1 VHSTNQ
7 HSQSRARSRSTSALQ
22 PTSIL
27 YIIIS
32 LIMDNIQHLL
42 TQQPATTKRMSGNE
56 SRRSRV
62 TPTNSSNITTSA
74 SKATSWN
81 PFLYRFSHHFSREAP
96 AIIFL
101 LHITS
106 SLLFPAEF
114 FTVWS
119 THMAFGFLLFRVPG
133 RRVAGWCPFPFYFA
147 IPFSLFFFCF
157 FVIFGFRLEIYI
169 TRSTMCVLEKR
180 RSVCER
186 EREGRVG

>member
-1 VHSTNQ
+1 MTSYRDERQVHSTHQ
-7 HSQSRARSRSTSALQ
+7 HSHSRARSRSTSALQ

-42 TQQPATTKRMSGNE
+42 TQQPATTKRKSGNE

-119 THMAFGFLLFRVPG
+119 THMAFGFLLFLMPG
-133 RRVAGWCPFPFYFA
+133 RRVTGWCPFPFLFCYSIF
-147 IPFSLFFFCF
+147 PFFFCF

-180 RSVCER
+180 RSE
-186 EREGRVG
+186 

>member
-1 VHSTNQ
+1 VHSTHQ

-22 PTSIL
+22 PTSIP

-42 TQQPATTKRMSGNE
+42 TQQPATTKRKSGNE

-106 SLLFPAEF
+106 SLLFQASSSRSGLPIWLLASFCFGYREGELQGGVLFLSILLFHLPF
-114 FTVWS
+114 F
-119 THMAFGFLLFRVPG
+119 FFFLLLCYFR
-133 RRVAGWCPFPFYFA
+133 FPTGD
-147 IPFSLFFFCF
+147 LHH
-157 FVIFGFRLEIYI
+157 EINDV
-169 TRSTMCVLEKR
+169 CVREEKEC
-180 RSVCER
+180 V
-186 EREGRVG
+186 